1 LVTNAMD
8 SDTTASS
15 RRLSISSRH
24 GVSRD
29 AAKAISARKK
39 VKCSG
44 EVPCTY
50 CSRRDLECKFPE
62 PGKKRVYSVTRIQD
76 LQERLARYESQGF
89 GFTTENVREN
99 DPIRTSTGRTESP
112 NRPPTRATVQ
122 TPTDNATQVNAAST
136 LLGLAL
142 DQLTSPTPTS
152 TLSRGKTRNDVE
164 SSPGSAIPAD
174 SSLSSSHTFGSRLQ
188 NLLEHPRLGRRDHIK
203 PPSHSVSYATTLKPH
218 DDGPPLPSEDEAR
231 KLFDSMT
238 FFIGYTQHHIDTRE
252 FSDRLAFFYSNLG
265 DASQTQTPWYLEMLL
280 VFAIGK
286 LFSGSF
292 DGEEKNG
299 LPGSSMFAYVQSRL
313 PSLSELYGLG
323 KLGIEIHALAAVYLQ
338 NANRREEAYLYVS
351 LLHHLE
357 FVVFLILVDQ
367 FCAPAGDNARVPS
380 QIRDTSFAAVG
391 KGSPE
396 PFVVDGVHARK
407 VSDLSTEPPF
417 PFFGALKFVEPGMD
431 RRLAAATGNPSSI
444 LDDVI
449 EVDMPT
455 DSPGFPPAL
464 PLRTNIKI
472 ARVTGRILSAIYG
485 PGTHPEATFV
495 PNVQDIVQ
503 SLYWIAKEIPGELP
517 PNSSDSPSMEGDV
530 SLRTSAY
537 LHMMLYQAILLTIR
551 PVMLHV
557 SKLIFDEESGSDL
570 QLGASP
576 LGRLSR
582 TCSEAARRLLG
593 VLMSLRKRNILT
605 TFGFFDLDAIFSA
618 AFIMILTLIIDS
630 SCEESQKLAPKPGL
644 SEALEILDYL
654 VGRGNDFAFQRAR
667 EVRRMRDH
675 LSTFL
680 DIPKNSPSEHRT
692 NRPGTANTTAEGRPS
707 STIIVS
713 TTRDDGDEPQASRQG
728 FPDTSSQSAER
739 GGLTPSSRAS
749 QLGSRSLLD
758 SSLWNDISY
767 LWMQP
772 AAAAANDEAQSVEQT
787 EGMADLLPEDAYDW
801 NSIYHNHDLTLTGQ
815 DLGDFGELERHV
827 LGFGG

>member
-1 LVTNAMD
+1 MA
-8 SDTTASS
+8 
-15 RRLSISSRH
+15 
-24 GVSRD
+24 
-29 AAKAISARKK
+29 
-39 VKCSG
+39 
-44 EVPCTY
+44 
-50 CSRRDLECKFPE
+50 
-62 PGKKRVYSVTRIQD
+62 
-76 LQERLARYESQGF
+76 
-89 GFTTENVREN
+89 
-99 DPIRTSTGRTESP
+99 
-112 NRPPTRATVQ
+112 
-122 TPTDNATQVNAAST
+122 
-136 LLGLAL
+136 
-142 DQLTSPTPTS
+142 
-152 TLSRGKTRNDVE
+152 
-164 SSPGSAIPAD
+164 
-174 SSLSSSHTFGSRLQ
+174 
-188 NLLEHPRLGRRDHIK
+188 
-203 PPSHSVSYATTLKPH
+203 
-218 DDGPPLPSEDEAR
+218 
-231 KLFDSMT
+231 

-252 FSDRLAFFYSNLG
+252 FSDRLAFFYSNVG

-292 DGEEKNG
+292 DGEEKSG
-299 LPGSSMFAYVQSRL
+299 LPGSSMFAYVQSKL

-323 KLGIEIHALAAVYLQ
+323 KLGIEVHALAAVYLQ
-338 NANRREEAYLYVS
+338 NANRKEEAYLYVS
-351 LLHHLE
+351 LLRHVE
-357 FVVFLILVDQ
+357 FVAFLILADQ

-380 QIRDTSFAAVG
+380 QIGDTPLAAVG

-396 PFVVDGVHARK
+396 SFVVDGVHARK
-407 VSDLSTEPPF
+407 VSDLSTKVLF
-417 PFFGALKFVEPGMD
+417 PFGALKFVDLGLD

-472 ARVTGRILSAIYG
+472 ARVTGRILSTIYG
-485 PGTHPEATFV
+485 PGTHPEETFV

-503 SLYWIAKEIPGELP
+503 SLYWIAKEIPGELS

-537 LHMMLYQAILLTIR
+537 LHMMLYQLRKAILLTIR

-630 SCEESQKLAPKPGL
+630 SCEESQKLAPRPGL
-644 SEALEILDYL
+644 PEALEILDYL
-654 VGRGNDFAFQRAR
+654 AGRGNDFALQRAR

-680 DIPKNSPSEHRT
+680 DIPKNSPSEFRT
-692 NRPGTANTTAEGRPS
+692 NRPGTANTAAEGRPS
-707 STIIVS
+707 STMVVS
-713 TTRDDGDEPQASRQG
+713 TTGDDGNEPQASQPG
-728 FPDTSSQSAER
+728 FPDPAGGSAER
-739 GGLTPSSRAS
+739 GGLTPSGRAS

-801 NSIYHNHDLTLTGQ
+801 NSIYHNQDLTLTGQ
-815 DLGDFGELERHV
+815 DLGDFGELERHI

>member
-1 LVTNAMD
+1 MD

-15 RRLSISSRH
+15 RRLSLSSRH

-44 EVPCTY
+44 DAPCTY

-89 GFTTENVREN
+89 GFTTEHVREN
-99 DPIRTSTGRTESP
+99 GPITTLTGPTESP

-136 LLGLAL
+136 LLGLAF
-142 DQLTSPTPTS
+142 DQLTSPTPTN
-152 TLSRGKTRNDVE
+152 TLSRGNTSNAIQ

-188 NLLEHPRLGRRDHIK
+188 SLLEHPRLGRRDHIK
-203 PPSHSVSYATTLKPH
+203 PPNHSASCATTLKPL
-218 DDGPPLPSEDEAR
+218 DDGPPLPSEEEAR

-252 FSDRLAFFYSNLG
+252 FSDRLAFFYSNVG

-292 DGEEKNG
+292 DGEEKSG
-299 LPGSSMFAYVQSRL
+299 LPGLSMFAYVQSKL

-323 KLGIEIHALAAVYLQ
+323 KLGIEVHALAAVYLQ
-338 NANRREEAYLYVS
+338 NANRKEEAYLYIS
-351 LLHHLE
+351 SALRLATTHGYHRKSGTHHLLQSE
-357 FVVFLILVDQ
+357 
-367 FCAPAGDNARVPS
+367 RVHLNRLWWTVYM
-380 QIRDTSFAAVG
+380 Q
-391 KGSPE
+391 E
-396 PFVVDGVHARK
+396 
-407 VSDLSTEPPF
+407 
-417 PFFGALKFVEPGMD
+417 

-472 ARVTGRILSAIYG
+472 ARVTGRILSTIYG
-485 PGTHPEATFV
+485 PGTHPEETFV

-503 SLYWIAKEIPGELP
+503 SLYWIAKEIPGELS
-517 PNSSDSPSMEGDV
+517 PNSSDSPSVEGDV

-630 SCEESQKLAPKPGL
+630 SCEESQKLAPRPGL
-644 SEALEILDYL
+644 PEALEILDYL
-654 VGRGNDFAFQRAR
+654 VGRGNDFALQRAR

-680 DIPKNSPSEHRT
+680 DIPKNSPSEFRT
-692 NRPGTANTTAEGRPS
+692 NRPGTANTAAEGRPS
-707 STIIVS
+707 STMVVS
-713 TTRDDGDEPQASRQG
+713 ATGDDGNEPQASQPG
-728 FPDTSSQSAER
+728 FPDPAGGSAER
-739 GGLTPSSRAS
+739 GGLTPSGRAS

-772 AAAAANDEAQSVEQT
+772 AAATANDEAQSVEQT

-801 NSIYHNHDLTLTGQ
+801 NSIYHNQDLALTGQ
-815 DLGDFGELERHV
+815 DLGDFGELERHI

>member
-1 LVTNAMD
+1 M
-8 SDTTASS
+8 
-15 RRLSISSRH
+15 SSRH
-24 GVSRD
+24 GVSRE
-29 AAKAISARKK
+29 AAKTISACLTCRRKK

-44 EVPCTY
+44 EAPCTY
-50 CSRRDLECKFPE
+50 CSKRDLECQFPE

-76 LQERLARYESQGF
+76 LQERLARYEGQGF
-89 GFTTENVREN
+89 GLGPTLSRDSETIRVQTTQ
-99 DPIRTSTGRTESP
+99 GASP
-112 NRPPTRATVQ
+112 DRPPTRATAQ

-142 DQLTSPTPTS
+142 DQLTSPTPTNPTS
-152 TLSRGKTRNDVE
+152 GGHGNNHVA
-164 SSPGSAIPAD
+164 SSPGSAIAAD

-188 NLLEHPRLGRRDHIK
+188 NLLEHPRLGRREPMQ
-203 PPSHSVSYATTLKPH
+203 PPARSLSQTTTLKPL
-218 DDGPPLPSEDEAR
+218 DDGPAGVGGISLPSEDEAR
-231 KLFDSMT
+231 RLFESMT

-252 FSDRLAFFYSNLG
+252 FSDRLAFFYANLG
-265 DASQTQTPWYLEMLL
+265 DTSQAISQAQMPWYLEMLL

-286 LFSGSF
+286 LFSGGF
-292 DGEEKNG
+292 DGEEKGGG
-299 LPGSSMFAYVQSRL
+299 LPVPGASMFAHVQARL

-338 NANRREEAYLYVS
+338 NANRKEEAYLYIS
-351 LLHHLE
+351 SALRLATTHGYHRKSGTQHLLQSEKVHLNRLWWTVYMQE
-357 FVVFLILVDQ
+357 
-367 FCAPAGDNARVPS
+367 
-380 QIRDTSFAAVG
+380 
-391 KGSPE
+391 
-396 PFVVDGVHARK
+396 
-407 VSDLSTEPPF
+407 
-417 PFFGALKFVEPGMD
+417 
-431 RRLAAATGNPSSI
+431 RRLAAATGNPAGI

-449 EVDMPT
+449 EIDMPT

-472 ARVTGRILSAIYG
+472 AKVTGRILSTIYG
-485 PGTHPEATFV
+485 PGNHPEETFV
-495 PNVQDIVQ
+495 PNVQEIVQ
-503 SLYWIAKEIPGELP
+503 SLYWIAKEIPGEF
-517 PNSSDSPSMEGDV
+517 SSKLSDMPSMEGDV

-557 SKLIFDEESGSDL
+557 SKLIFDEESGGSL
-570 QLGASP
+570 SLGSSP

-582 TCSEAARRLLG
+582 TCSEAARRLLE
-593 VLMSLRKRNILT
+593 VLMLLRKRNILT

-618 AFIMILTLIIDS
+618 AFIMILTMTIDS
-630 SCEESQKLAPKPGL
+630 TCEESQKLAPSPGL

-654 VGRGNDFAFQRAR
+654 VGRGNEFALQRAR

-680 DIPKNSPSEHRT
+680 DIPKNSPSEFRSHPPVAT
-692 NRPGTANTTAEGRPS
+692 GSGPS
-707 STIIVS
+707 GGQQSPATMAVS
-713 TTRDDGDEPQASRQG
+713 TSSEDKGAGEDARARQQSFRDMTMRGSV
-728 FPDTSSQSAER
+728 ER
-739 GGLTPSSRAS
+739 GGLTPSGSSRAS

-772 AAAAANDEAQSVEQT
+772 APGVEDAQAFEQA
-787 EGMADLLPEDAYDW
+787 EGMADLLPEDAYNW
-801 NSIYHNHDLTLTGQ
+801 NSIYHNQDLALTGQ
-815 DLGDFGELERHV
+815 DLGDFGELERHI

>member
-1 LVTNAMD
+1 
-8 SDTTASS
+8 
-15 RRLSISSRH
+15 
-24 GVSRD
+24 
-29 AAKAISARKK
+29 
-39 VKCSG
+39 
-44 EVPCTY
+44 
-50 CSRRDLECKFPE
+50 
-62 PGKKRVYSVTRIQD
+62 
-76 LQERLARYESQGF
+76 
-89 GFTTENVREN
+89 
-99 DPIRTSTGRTESP
+99 
-112 NRPPTRATVQ
+112 
-122 TPTDNATQVNAAST
+122 
-136 LLGLAL
+136 
-142 DQLTSPTPTS
+142 
-152 TLSRGKTRNDVE
+152 
-164 SSPGSAIPAD
+164 
-174 SSLSSSHTFGSRLQ
+174 
-188 NLLEHPRLGRRDHIK
+188 
-203 PPSHSVSYATTLKPH
+203 
-218 DDGPPLPSEDEAR
+218 
-231 KLFDSMT
+231 MT

-252 FSDRLAFFYSNLG
+252 FSDRLAFFYSNVG

-292 DGEEKNG
+292 DGEEKSG
-299 LPGSSMFAYVQSRL
+299 LPGLSMFAYVQSKL

-323 KLGIEIHALAAVYLQ
+323 KLGIEVHALAAVYLQ
-338 NANRREEAYLYVS
+338 NANRKEEAYLYIS
-351 LLHHLE
+351 SALRLATTHGYHRKSGTHHLLQSE
-357 FVVFLILVDQ
+357 
-367 FCAPAGDNARVPS
+367 RVHLNRLWWTVYM
-380 QIRDTSFAAVG
+380 QER
-391 KGSPE
+391 
-396 PFVVDGVHARK
+396 
-407 VSDLSTEPPF
+407 
-417 PFFGALKFVEPGMD
+417 ALKFVDLGLD

-455 DSPGFPPAL
+455 DSPGFP
-464 PLRTNIKI
+464 R
-472 ARVTGRILSAIYG
+472 LSLSEPTSRLQELQG
-485 PGTHPEATFV
+485 GSC
-495 PNVQDIVQ
+495 QDIVQ
-503 SLYWIAKEIPGELP
+503 SLYWIAKEIPGELS
-517 PNSSDSPSMEGDV
+517 PNSSDSPSVEGDV

-537 LHMMLYQAILLTIR
+537 LHMMLYQLRKAILLTIR

-630 SCEESQKLAPKPGL
+630 SCEESQKLAPRPGL
-644 SEALEILDYL
+644 PEALEILDYL
-654 VGRGNDFAFQRAR
+654 VGRGNDFALQRAR

-680 DIPKNSPSEHRT
+680 DIPKNSPSEFRT
-692 NRPGTANTTAEGRPS
+692 NRPGTANTAAEGRPS
-707 STIIVS
+707 STMVVS
-713 TTRDDGDEPQASRQG
+713 ATGDDGNEPQASQPG
-728 FPDTSSQSAER
+728 FPDPAGGSAER
-739 GGLTPSSRAS
+739 GGLTPSGRAS

-772 AAAAANDEAQSVEQT
+772 AAATANDEAQSVEQT

-801 NSIYHNHDLTLTGQ
+801 NSIYHNQDLALTGQ
-815 DLGDFGELERHV
+815 DLGDFGELERHI

>member
-1 LVTNAMD
+1 M
-8 SDTTASS
+8 
-15 RRLSISSRH
+15 SSRH
-24 GVSRD
+24 GVSRE
-29 AAKAISARKK
+29 AAKTISACLTCRRKK

-44 EVPCTY
+44 EAPCTY
-50 CSRRDLECKFPE
+50 CSKRDLECQFPE

-76 LQERLARYESQGF
+76 LQERLARYEGQGF
-89 GFTTENVREN
+89 GLGPTLY
-99 DPIRTSTGRTESP
+99 
-112 NRPPTRATVQ
+112 RPPTRATAQ

-142 DQLTSPTPTS
+142 DQLTSPTPTNPTS
-152 TLSRGKTRNDVE
+152 GGHGNNHVA
-164 SSPGSAIPAD
+164 SSPGSAIAAD

-188 NLLEHPRLGRRDHIK
+188 NLLEHPRLGRREPMQ
-203 PPSHSVSYATTLKPH
+203 PPARSLSQTTTLKPL
-218 DDGPPLPSEDEAR
+218 DDGPAGVGGITLPSEDEAR
-231 KLFDSMT
+231 RLFESMT

-252 FSDRLAFFYSNLG
+252 FSDRLAFFYANLG
-265 DASQTQTPWYLEMLL
+265 DTSQAISQAQMPWYLEMLL

-286 LFSGSF
+286 LFSGGF
-292 DGEEKNG
+292 DGEEKGGG
-299 LPGSSMFAYVQSRL
+299 LPVPGASMFAHVQARL

-338 NANRREEAYLYVS
+338 NANRKEEAYLYSEKV
-351 LLHHLE
+351 HLNRLWWTVYMQE
-357 FVVFLILVDQ
+357 
-367 FCAPAGDNARVPS
+367 
-380 QIRDTSFAAVG
+380 
-391 KGSPE
+391 
-396 PFVVDGVHARK
+396 
-407 VSDLSTEPPF
+407 
-417 PFFGALKFVEPGMD
+417 
-431 RRLAAATGNPSSI
+431 RRLAAATGNPAGI

-449 EVDMPT
+449 EIDMPT

-472 ARVTGRILSAIYG
+472 AKVTGRILSRS
-485 PGTHPEATFV
+485 HPEETFV
-495 PNVQDIVQ
+495 PNVQEIVQ
-503 SLYWIAKEIPGELP
+503 SLYWIAKEIPGEFSPKL
-517 PNSSDSPSMEGDV
+517 SDMPSMEGDV

-557 SKLIFDEESGSDL
+557 SKLIFDEESGGSL
-570 QLGASP
+570 SLGSSP

-582 TCSEAARRLLG
+582 TCSEAARRLLE
-593 VLMSLRKRNILT
+593 VLMLLRKRNILT

-618 AFIMILTLIIDS
+618 AFIMILTMTIDS
-630 SCEESQKLAPKPGL
+630 TCEESQKLAPSPGL

-654 VGRGNDFAFQRAR
+654 VGRGNEFALQRAR

-680 DIPKNSPSEHRT
+680 DIPKNSPSEFRSHPPVAT
-692 NRPGTANTTAEGRPS
+692 GSGPS
-707 STIIVS
+707 GGQQSPATMAV
-713 TTRDDGDEPQASRQG
+713 P
-728 FPDTSSQSAER
+728 TSSEDKGAGEDARARQQSFRDMTMRGSVER
-739 GGLTPSSRAS
+739 GGLTPSGSSRAS

-772 AAAAANDEAQSVEQT
+772 APGVEDAQAFEQA
-787 EGMADLLPEDAYDW
+787 EGMADLLPEDAYNW
-801 NSIYHNHDLTLTGQ
+801 NSIYHNQDLALTGQ
-815 DLGDFGELERHV
+815 DLGDFGELERHI

>member
-1 LVTNAMD
+1 MD

-338 NANRREEAYLYVS
+338 NANRREEAYLYIS
-351 LLHHLE
+351 SALRLATTHGYHRKSGTHHLLQSE
-357 FVVFLILVDQ
+357 
-367 FCAPAGDNARVPS
+367 
-380 QIRDTSFAAVG
+380 
-391 KGSPE
+391 K
-396 PFVVDGVHARK
+396 VHLNRLWWT
-407 VSDLSTEPPF
+407 VYMQE
-417 PFFGALKFVEPGMD
+417 

-654 VGRGNDFAFQRAR
+654 VGRGNDFALQRAR